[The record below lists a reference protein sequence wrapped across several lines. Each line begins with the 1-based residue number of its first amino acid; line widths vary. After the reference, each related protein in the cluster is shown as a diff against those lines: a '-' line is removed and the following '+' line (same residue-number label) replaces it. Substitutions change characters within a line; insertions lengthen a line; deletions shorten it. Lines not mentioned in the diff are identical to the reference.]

1 MRKRKQGKPS
11 EPSGR
16 QKERRKNMK
25 KISNRAKY
33 NIFIFVVIILYLVG
47 LVHACF
53 GVIID
58 ACLYFT
64 FASLLIVSEVD
75 SLHEELHRQAERE
88 NKETEVNEHE
98 ENY

>member
-1 MRKRKQGKPS
+1 
-11 EPSGR
+11 
-16 QKERRKNMK
+16 MK

-33 NIFIFVVIILYLVG
+33 NIFIFVVIIFYLVG

-64 FASLLIVSEVD
+64 FASLLIVCEVD
-75 SLHEELHRQAERE
+75 SLHDKLHRQAERE
-88 NKETEVNEHE
+88 KKEHE
-98 ENY
+98 ENN

>member
-1 MRKRKQGKPS
+1 
-11 EPSGR
+11 
-16 QKERRKNMK
+16 MK

-33 NIFIFVVIILYLVG
+33 NIFIFVVIIFYLVG

-75 SLHEELHRQAERE
+75 SLHEELHKNDKKSIE
-88 NKETEVNEHE
+88 ETEVKEHE
-98 ENY
+98 ENN

>member
-1 MRKRKQGKPS
+1 
-11 EPSGR
+11 
-16 QKERRKNMK
+16 MK
-25 KISNRAKY
+25 KISNRVKY

>member
-1 MRKRKQGKPS
+1 MRKRKQEKPS

-16 QKERRKNMK
+16 QKERRKNIK

>member
-1 MRKRKQGKPS
+1 MRKRKQEKPS

-88 NKETEVNEHE
+88 NKESSDKKDV
-98 ENY
+98 

>member
-1 MRKRKQGKPS
+1 
-11 EPSGR
+11 
-16 QKERRKNMK
+16 MK

-64 FASLLIVSEVD
+64 FASLLIVCEVD
-75 SLHEELHRQAERE
+75 SLHEELHKNDKKSIE
-88 NKETEVNEHE
+88 ETEVKEYE
-98 ENY
+98 ENN

>member
-1 MRKRKQGKPS
+1 MH
-11 EPSGR
+11 
-16 QKERRKNMK
+16 
-25 KISNRAKY
+25 
-33 NIFIFVVIILYLVG
+33 V
-47 LVHACF
+47 F

>member
-1 MRKRKQGKPS
+1 MKR
-11 EPSGR
+11 
-16 QKERRKNMK
+16 
-25 KISNRAKY
+25 ISNRTKY
-33 NIFIFVVIILYLVG
+33 NIFIFVVIILYLIG

-88 NKETEVNEHE
+88 KNEHE
-98 ENY
+98 ENN

>member
-1 MRKRKQGKPS
+1 
-11 EPSGR
+11 
-16 QKERRKNMK
+16 MK

-75 SLHEELHRQAERE
+75 SLHEELHKNDKKSIE
-88 NKETEVNEHE
+88 ETEVKEHE
-98 ENY
+98 ENN

>member
-88 NKETEVNEHE
+88 KKEHE
-98 ENY
+98 ENN

>member
-1 MRKRKQGKPS
+1 MRKQKQRKS
-11 EPSGR
+11 EKLNGR
-16 QKERRKNMK
+16 QKERRKSMK
-25 KISNRAKY
+25 KISNRVKY

-88 NKETEVNEHE
+88 KKEHE
-98 ENY
+98 ENN

>member
-1 MRKRKQGKPS
+1 MRKRKQEKPS

-16 QKERRKNMK
+16 QKERKKNIK

-75 SLHEELHRQAERE
+75 SLHEKLHRQAERE
-88 NKETEVNEHE
+88 KKEHE
-98 ENY
+98 ENF

>member
-1 MRKRKQGKPS
+1 MRKRKQEKPS

>member
-16 QKERRKNMK
+16 QKERRKNIK

>member
-1 MRKRKQGKPS
+1 MRKQKQRKS
-11 EPSGR
+11 EKLNGR
-16 QKERRKNMK
+16 QKERRKSMK
-25 KISNRAKY
+25 KISNRVKY
-33 NIFIFVVIILYLVG
+33 NIFIFAVIILYLVG

-75 SLHEELHRQAERE
+75 SLHEELHRQVERE
-88 NKETEVNEHE
+88 KKEHE
-98 ENY
+98 ENN

>member
-1 MRKRKQGKPS
+1 
-11 EPSGR
+11 
-16 QKERRKNMK
+16 MK
-25 KISNRAKY
+25 KLSNRAKY

-75 SLHEELHRQAERE
+75 SLHEELHKNDKKSIE
-88 NKETEVNEHE
+88 ETEVKEHE
-98 ENY
+98 ENN